1 MPKLDLPLGAVSL
14 GQFLRRHWQ
23 RRPLL
28 VRQAIAGFAS
38 PVSPAELYELAGRDE
53 VESRLITSAGA
64 RWRLDRGPFEAA
76 DLPSLRRRHWTL
88 LVQGV
93 DQQLD
98 RVHDLLGRFRFI
110 NDARLDDLMIS
121 IAGDGGGVGPHLD
134 SYDVFLL
141 QASGRRR
148 WRWGPTDR
156 RDPPPF
162 KAGLPL
168 KILQHFEPAHEAIL
182 EPGDLLYLPPGV
194 AHEGTAVGACMTFSI
209 GFRAPSRLEYL
220 RAWLGDAADEVAGAD
235 PRYVDRPG
243 PVSTTPAEIPLSLER
258 QLARWARAWRP
269 TERDL
274 RRFNG
279 RFLTEPKAN
288 VWFEPPA
295 RTFGPL
301 PFARQAARHGLRIDR
316 RTRIAYRGRDLF
328 INGECFPGA
337 AVQSMRSLADA
348 RALHGA
354 ALVSA
359 IANRAVTG
367 LLHQWWAQG
376 WIKMDNA
383 VQKS

>member
-1 MPKLDLPLGAVSL
+1 MPKLDLPLGSVSL

-53 VESRLITSAGA
+53 VESRLITSAGD
-64 RWRLDRGPFEAA
+64 RWRLDRGPFDAGG
-76 DLPSLRRRHWTL
+76 LPSLRRKHWTL

-98 RVHDLLGRFRFI
+98 RVHQLLGRFRFI
-110 NDARLDDLMIS
+110 SDARLDDLMIS

-148 WRWGPTDR
+148 WRWGPTDPR
-156 RDPPPF
+156 HPPAF
-162 KAGLPL
+162 KTGLPL
-168 KILQHFEPAHEAIL
+168 KILQRFEPAHEAIL

-194 AHEGTAVGACMTFSI
+194 AHEGSAVGACMTFSI

-220 RAWLGDAADEVAGAD
+220 RAWLGDAADGITGAD
-235 PRYVDRPG
+235 PRYVDHGRIAT
-243 PVSTTPAEIPLSLER
+243 STPAEIPLSLDR
-258 QLARWARAWRP
+258 QLARWARSWRP
-269 TERDL
+269 TEREL
-274 RRFNG
+274 HRFNG

-295 RTFGPL
+295 RKLGPL
-301 PFARQAARHGLRIDR
+301 PFARHAARHGLRIDR

-337 AVQSMRSLADA
+337 AVQSMRSLADG
-348 RALHGA
+348 RAMRGEVLA
-354 ALVSA
+354 DAMKDSA
-359 IANRAVTG
+359 IAG

-376 WIKMDNA
+376 WIKTEIA